1 MQIHEIQPNNKTKD
15 RKRIGR
21 GGKKGT
27 YSGKGCKGQKSRA
40 GRKMQPF
47 MREIIKRYP
56 KIGGYRQKQRM
67 EGEVSVGL
75 KTLESFFEKGEKIT
89 PQVLL
94 DKKLIRRIAGKA
106 PLVKILGNG
115 EITKALT
122 IESCLVSKVAKEK
135 IEKVGG
141 TIK

>member
-1 MQIHEIQPNNKTKD
+1 VQINDLQPQHKNKNS
-15 RKRIGR
+15 KRIGR

-67 EGEVSVGL
+67 EEEVSVGL

-89 PQVLL
+89 PQILV
-94 DKKLIRRIAGKA
+94 DKKLIRKISGKT

-115 EITKALT
+115 EINKAFSF
-122 IESCLVSKVAKEK
+122 EGCLISKVAKEK
-135 IEKVGG
+135 VEKAGG
-141 TIK
+141 SIK